1 MRILGQSSKLGH
13 RTRRGLS
20 GGSQTAEKFRLA
32 SVTQVLE
39 EHGTKRKKPSWVTR
53 RLFVYWWVGT
63 CSNQT
68 EKLREPDSNRRPRG
82 YEPRELPGCSIP
94 HKEYRRTGLRRPGVL
109 ARKCEF
115 IVSYFSATSFTQ
127 RGTRHARSNHL
138 LETNFESDFGRSQRS
153 SPPLR
158 IVVFPQASVQTL
170 L

>member
-13 RTRRGLS
+13 RTRRRLS
-20 GGSQTAEKFRLA
+20 GGPQTAEKFRLA
-32 SVTQVLE
+32 GVTQVLARTRDK
-39 EHGTKRKKPSWVTR
+39 TKKAVVGYTTAF
-53 RLFVYWWVGT
+53 RLLVDRNVFQP
-63 CSNQT
+63 NR
-68 EKLREPDSNRRPRG
+68 ELREPDSNRRPRG

-158 IVVFPQASVQTL
+158 IVVFPQALVQTL